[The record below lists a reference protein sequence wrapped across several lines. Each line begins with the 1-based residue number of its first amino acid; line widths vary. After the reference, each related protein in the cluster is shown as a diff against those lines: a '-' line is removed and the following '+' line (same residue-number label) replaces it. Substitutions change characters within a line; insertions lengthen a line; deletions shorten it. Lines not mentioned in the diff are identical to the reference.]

1 MCVDVEW
8 NMNGEPEWK
17 DDKLHTQDVV
27 TQDVV
32 TQDNLAA
39 SGKEWFD
46 ATRGWIVPREIE
58 GIKTL
63 YIPTGEYWVLLRTMD
78 GWRLVTD
85 KPLLTLE
92 KAKENIQH
100 RSPGAYK
107 ILHTTESY
115 KTQVALLPLS
125 EE

>member
-1 MCVDVEW
+1 MDVDW
-8 NMNGEPEWK
+8 NMNGEPEWR
-17 DDKLHTQDVV
+17 DEMAGAILP
-27 TQDVV
+27 
-32 TQDNLAA
+32 
-39 SGKEWFD
+39 G
-46 ATRGWIVPREIE
+46 EID

-63 YIPTGEYWVLLRTMD
+63 YIPNGEYWVLLRTMD

-85 KPLLTLE
+85 NPLPTLE

-115 KTQVALLPLS
+115 KTQVALLPLT
-125 EE
+125 ED